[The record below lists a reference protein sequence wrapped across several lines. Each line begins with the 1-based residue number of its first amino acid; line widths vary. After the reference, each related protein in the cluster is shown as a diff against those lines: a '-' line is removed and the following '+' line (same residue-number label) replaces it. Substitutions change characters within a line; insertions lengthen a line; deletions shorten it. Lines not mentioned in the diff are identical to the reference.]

1 MDFSQSNTDESVQK
15 LYGQLQTF
23 KGTCIM
29 YMSVVIIHDQLFL
42 SGNTIAPDGKLPDG
56 TLFAEQI
63 YYVIIKGNTC
73 SRKWVEQ
80 QKVSYSAIA
89 FFLLTVVETHPL
101 HTDRERIGR
110 APQT

>member
-1 MDFSQSNTDESVQK
+1 MQK

-23 KGTCIM
+23 KGTRIM
-29 YMSVVIIHDQLFL
+29 YMSVAIIHDQLFL

-89 FFLLTVVETHPL
+89 LFLLTVVETHPL

-110 APQT
+110 APQTQ

>member
-1 MDFSQSNTDESVQK
+1 MDFTQSNTDESVQK

-29 YMSVVIIHDQLFL
+29 YMSVAIIHDQLFL
-42 SGNTIAPDGKLPDG
+42 SGNTIAPDRKLPDG

-80 QKVSYSAIA
+80 QKVSYC
-89 FFLLTVVETHPL
+89 FLSSYSC
-101 HTDRERIGR
+101 
-110 APQT
+110 

>member
-1 MDFSQSNTDESVQK
+1 
-15 LYGQLQTF
+15 
-23 KGTCIM
+23 
-29 YMSVVIIHDQLFL
+29 MSVAIIHDQLFL
-42 SGNTIAPDGKLPDG
+42 SGNTIAPDRKLPDG
-56 TLFAEQI
+56 TQFAEQI

-110 APQT
+110 APQTQ